1 MPSFD
6 DFELT
11 RFDCIHVSSC
21 TDHMVKQ
28 PTVMVVNL
36 AANAD
41 NISPVMYL
49 NQASLNDID
58 TCSESQRKPQVQPQ
72 STKLKTSIRHQ
83 PNDES
88 FMSGSSLTLSR
99 N

>member
-1 MPSFD
+1 MPGFD

-11 RFDCIHVSSC
+11 RFDCIYVSSY
-21 TDHMVKQ
+21 TDHIVKQ
-28 PTVMVVNL
+28 PTVIVANM
-36 AANAD
+36 AANAE
-41 NISPVMYL
+41 NISHVVYWH
-49 NQASLNDID
+49 QAPLNDID
-58 TCSESQRKPQVQPQ
+58 TCSQSQSKPQVEPL

-88 FMSGSSLTLSR
+88 FMSGSSLTPSC